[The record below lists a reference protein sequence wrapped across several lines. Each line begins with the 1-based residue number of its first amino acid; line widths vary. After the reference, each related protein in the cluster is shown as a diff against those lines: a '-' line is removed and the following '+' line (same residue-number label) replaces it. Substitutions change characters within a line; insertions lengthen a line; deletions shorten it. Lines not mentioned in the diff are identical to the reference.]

1 MKYIVGG
8 TPAFTIAEFPTN
20 SNAINP
26 DAASANGSL
35 AVAASQYTTPTTPE
49 PFSSR
54 GPSITRR
61 FDKNGVPL
69 GSPEVRTKP
78 QLDAADGVSTTLPG
92 NSGLNPFFG
101 TSAATPSAAGIAA
114 LILSRKRRRLPST
127 RCGRS

>member
-69 GSPEVRTKP
+69 GPPEVRTKP
-78 QLDAADGVSTTLPG
+78 QLDAADGCSTTLPG
-92 NSGLNPFFG
+92 QRAEPVLRHQRGHAERRGDRDADPLANP
-101 TSAATPSAAGIAA
+101 
-114 LILSRKRRRLPST
+114 R
-127 RCGRS
+127 